1 MFVGGVGGL
10 ALAQVAPGIP
20 AGLAVGCGM
29 AATGVAMFLLP
40 IFIVLFVAVF
50 TGPDLVP
57 LMVVASLTAY
67 VIVHDAP
74 SWQHTPATTNYSQT
88 R

>member
-1 MFVGGVGGL
+1 
-10 ALAQVAPGIP
+10 
-20 AGLAVGCGM
+20 M
-29 AATGVAMFLLP
+29 AATGVAMFRLP

-57 LMVVASLTAY
+57 LMVVASLAAY

-74 SWQHTPATTNYSQT
+74 SWQSDSSPSGPAHTPPN